1 MTELTNE
8 NIELRKT
15 TANAIQKIMTNSGN
29 IAFLNNAIERFLTE
43 LKEQN
48 KECEP
53 AALMMTGALMGFTLH
68 ELTTNDENAALK
80 KQVEILDDEAVTVQI
95 TQEQYEEYLQLQK
108 KNDVLKNE
116 QFTFEELI
124 KTQEEQLEPFN
135 DEYFKNMDTKTI
147 AELAKKSIRLTS
159 ENRKLEEECEKQ
171 KIKVVEILSE
181 KENLYE
187 NNEILN
193 ETNTHLQYMLDD
205 VIEKVMKDDDDDEYF
220 YTELKEKF
228 TSKLGKIIDQNNKY
242 NQALNNVE
250 SLLKTITETN
260 KVYPLQT
267 NLQKC
272 LEIISKAKR
281 GDGNAE

>member
-53 AALMMTGALMGFTLH
+53 AALMMSGALMGFTLH
-68 ELTTNDENAALK
+68 ELATNNENAALK

-108 KNDVLKNE
+108 KNDKLE
-116 QFTFEELI
+116 QEVFNKKLEFEGIDSELT
-124 KTQEEQLEPFN
+124 KKEKALEPFN

-147 AELAKKSIRLTS
+147 AELAKKSIRLTT

-171 KIKVVEILSE
+171 KERLEYYYE
-181 KENLYE
+181 K
-187 NNEILN
+187 
-193 ETNTHLQYMLDD
+193 TNQLLDD
-205 VIEKVMKDDDDDEYF
+205 IDNKDRF
-220 YTELKEKF
+220 NSELQQENEELMNDCPKKCKANDYEA
-228 TSKLGKIIDQNNKY
+228 
-242 NQALNNVE
+242 ALNNVE

-272 LEIISKAKR
+272 LEIINKAK
-281 GDGNAE
+281 GGEQ